1 MHLTETLID
10 HLDIESVI
18 LHRDQEEARLQ
29 LLDQRR
35 TSSIVAEKMR
45 TADQGRARVTRKYSE
60 VQGISANYTIQ
71 CAVTIDIPRTLTSGP
86 RMG

>member
-45 TADQGRARVTRKYSE
+45 TAEQGRARVTRKYSE
-60 VQGISANYTIQ
+60 VSLDTNTHI
-71 CAVTIDIPRTLTSGP
+71 R
-86 RMG
+86 

>member
-60 VQGISANYTIQ
+60 VLSTMCY
-71 CAVTIDIPRTLTSGP
+71 CAYCAMTIDIPRTLTSGP

>member
-35 TSSIVAEKMR
+35 TSSIVAEKLR

-60 VQGISANYTIQ
+60 VLSTMCY
-71 CAVTIDIPRTLTSGP
+71 CAMTIDIPRTLTSGP

>member
-45 TADQGRARVTRKYSE
+45 TADQGMARVTRKYSE
-60 VQGISANYTIQ
+60 VLSTMCY
-71 CAVTIDIPRTLTSGP
+71 CAMTIDIPRTLTSGP

>member
-60 VQGISANYTIQ
+60 VLFIYYVLLCCYDYRYS
-71 CAVTIDIPRTLTSGP
+71 
-86 RMG
+86 